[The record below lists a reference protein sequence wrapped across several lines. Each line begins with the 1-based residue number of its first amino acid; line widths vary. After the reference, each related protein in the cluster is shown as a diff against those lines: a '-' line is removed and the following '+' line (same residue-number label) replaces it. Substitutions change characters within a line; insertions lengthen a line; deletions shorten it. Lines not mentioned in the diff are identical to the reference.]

1 MYAVGPG
8 TMDSRELAA
17 MQAEVSSLLTDTTTA
32 TTATWKSTGVRV
44 YDPRSGT
51 AALNETSTSA
61 SVWISHLSAR
71 ELSELGDAQIGDVRI
86 LVRASDVIP
95 AVDDRVVT
103 AATTYSIY
111 RVETGPLST
120 HSVAYGRKAVS

>member
-8 TMDSRELAA
+8 TMDARELAT
-17 MQAEVSSLLTDTTTA
+17 MQAEVASLLTDTTTA
-32 TTATWKSTGVRV
+32 TTATWKSAGVRV
-44 YDPRSGT
+44 YNPGSGT
-51 AALNETSTSA
+51 AALTETSTTA
-61 SVWISHLSAR
+61 SVWISHLDAR
-71 ELSELGDAQIGDVRI
+71 DIASLGDAQAGDVRI
-86 LVRASDVIP
+86 LVRASDVTP

-103 AATTYSIY
+103 SAATYSIY